1 MKQTLT
7 LFLLLIGIASFAQ
20 TKIATTD
27 AWKHIGDSVLIQDQV
42 YSVKVLDNG
51 MTMLNLGGNFPNHL
65 LVVMIPAKLN
75 ALFPGKPDDVNG
87 NIITITGKLI
97 NYNGKPEIIVS
108 NQLQIEFIPLV
119 KDSKGKRPTGG

>member
-1 MKQTLT
+1 MKQSLT
-7 LFLLLIGIASFAQ
+7 LLLLLIGIASFAQ
-20 TKIATTD
+20 TKIAASD
-27 AWKHIGDSVLIQDQV
+27 ATKHIGDSVLIQDMV
-42 YSVKVLDNG
+42 YSVNVLDNG

-75 ALFPGKPDDVNG
+75 ALFPGKPDDVKG

-108 NQLQIEFIPLV
+108 DQLQIEFIPLL